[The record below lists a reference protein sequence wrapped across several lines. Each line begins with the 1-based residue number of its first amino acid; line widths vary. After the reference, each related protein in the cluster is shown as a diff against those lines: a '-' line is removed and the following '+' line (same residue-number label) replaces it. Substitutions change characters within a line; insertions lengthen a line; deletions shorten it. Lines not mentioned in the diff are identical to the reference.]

1 MSPGLSSCQGCQALS
16 GTVPKWEPTNW
27 GCNRT
32 FHAWVHVHVQ
42 SNEALDKFHM
52 IGWLLREHPCH
63 VEQAA
68 DAYSVLVLDLN

>member
-1 MSPGLSSCQGCQALS
+1 
-16 GTVPKWEPTNW
+16 
-27 GCNRT
+27 
-32 FHAWVHVHVQ
+32 VHVQ